1 MTLSEKR
8 KHALFNA
15 SSADFWL
22 ECNLWVHHKMAAEA
36 AGEEYDKAGAAAI
49 RGTMCHD
56 VAEEAL
62 NLVLEEGVDAFSA
75 IDSVPN
81 DLTKEERDN
90 VETAVEAVLDLIT
103 SNGDGWQ
110 VYAEVPLTLSHEP
123 ESDGY
128 VDVLAYRPGMILV
141 DDHKFG
147 EMAVSPNA
155 AQLRVYGANAIDF
168 LESQGVAIKDS
179 DTVLLAVTQPKL
191 HSEALVRRYTA
202 GELRKFQH
210 YVEVVV
216 ENQRSRNDRR
226 GASSLS
232 TCEWCPF
239 KQRCDHHSALKRA
252 IFSKMRKEVK
262 TDPEIE
268 EIVRAR
274 GALKKIIDEAVD
286 LVVSEEER
294 FPNWTR
300 ARVANARKWSPLVG
314 DEGIG
319 RQLLDAGAVEVY
331 GLRSPAQIRD
341 KNKKLVK
348 LVETLSLDQ
357 GHHVRLYEGAPKS
370 VPVVEPPKRPAIV
383 PVKKK
388 RTNKQ

>member
-1 MTLSEKR
+1 MSDTEKR

-36 AGEEYDKAGAAAI
+36 AGEEYDKSGPAAV

-56 VAEEAL
+56 AAEVLMNAFLDNPEAGVLDLGDTGLTAEEL
-62 NLVLEEGVDAFSA
+62 
-75 IDSVPN
+75 
-81 DLTKEERDN
+81 KN
-90 VETAVEAVLDLIT
+90 VSTAVESAMDLIT

-110 VYAEVPLTLSHEP
+110 VWVEVPLILSHEP

-168 LESQGVAIKDS
+168 LERQGEIIDNS

-191 HSEALVRRYTA
+191 HVEALVRRYTA
-202 GELRKFQH
+202 GELRRFQH

-216 ENQRSRNDRR
+216 ENQRSRDDRR
-226 GASSLS
+226 GAASLS

-239 KQRCDHHSALKRA
+239 KQRCEHHSSLKRSM
-252 IFSKMRKEVK
+252 FNKMKKEVK
-262 TDPEIE
+262 NDGEIE

-274 GALKKIIDEAVD
+274 GALKKIIDEAVE

-319 RQLLDAGAVEVY
+319 KQLLDAGAVEVY

-341 KNKKLVK
+341 KNKKLAK

-370 VPVVEPPKRPAIV
+370 VPVVEPPKRPAIA
-383 PVKKK
+383 PVKQK